1 MGPCGW
7 TAKRKRKRILRPGR
21 IFLFRVLFKL
31 AVAQRRSFAIRAA
44 VTSATCNRCTSC
56 AVTISAPRAWGP
68 GLQSRAESYS
78 GVPDGSLQ
86 KVASSRREPGHAN
99 RSTTEVCLQRSE
111 ILATQEE
118 RGWST
123 DYRNRIKQ
131 VSTQDACS
139 ISTQKQG
146 SLFRLCLHDPG
157 NIFVEVFEIQ
167 F

>member
-7 TAKRKRKRILRPGR
+7 TAKRKRKGILRPKC
-21 IFLFRVLFKL
+21 IYFCRVLLKL
-31 AVAQRRSFAIRAA
+31 AIAQRRSFAIRAT
-44 VTSATCNRCTSC
+44 VISATCNRFTSC

-68 GLQSRAESYS
+68 SLQSRVESYS
-78 GVPDGSLQ
+78 GIPDSSLQ
-86 KVASSRREPGHAN
+86 KVASSRKEPGHAN
-99 RSTTEVCLQRSE
+99 RSTMEVCLQRYE
-111 ILATQEE
+111 LLATQEE
-118 RGWST
+118 RGWSR

-131 VSTQDACS
+131 VSAQDAFS